1 MATPK
6 SIHILKYD
14 LEATENTGSILD
26 MQNVILSLN
35 ESCIVFI
42 KMQNNIFHKGRRQ
55 EQWHGIKTGAFKI
68 SCLKEGFLWG
78 W

>member
-1 MATPK
+1 MAIPK

-14 LEATENTGSILD
+14 LEATENTGSMLD
-26 MQNVILSLN
+26 MQNIILNLN

-55 EQWHGIKTGAFKI
+55 EQ
-68 SCLKEGFLWG
+68 
-78 W
+78 